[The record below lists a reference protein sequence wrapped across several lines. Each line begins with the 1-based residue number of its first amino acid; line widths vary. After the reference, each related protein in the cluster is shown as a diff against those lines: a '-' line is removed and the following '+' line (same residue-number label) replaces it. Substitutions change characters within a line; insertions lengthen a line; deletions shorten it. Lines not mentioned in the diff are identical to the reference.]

1 MNATTV
7 KLSVRQWASEDR
19 PSNKLQNLGTA
30 ALSDSELL
38 AILVGSGTS
47 QHNAVEIGQ
56 QIMSRFDHS
65 LSKLAKADFRDIKD
79 IEGVGTYTAC
89 KILAAIEL
97 GKRRQLATALM
108 APDLCT
114 ATAIYNYMNPKMQ
127 DLQVEE
133 GHVILL
139 NQNYKLIKSVRISQ
153 GGITETSVDIRIIM
167 KEAVVNNAT
176 IIVFCH
182 NHPSGSI
189 CPSRVDDELTKSI
202 KRACDLMRIHFCDH
216 VIIGDCQYY
225 SYREQGKL

>member
-7 KLSVRQWASEDR
+7 KLSVRQWALEDR

-38 AILVGSGTS
+38 AILVGSGTP
-47 QHNAVEIGQ
+47 
-56 QIMSRFDHS
+56 
-65 LSKLAKADFRDIKD
+65 AKADFRSIKD

-97 GKRRQLATALM
+97 GKRRQQATALM

-189 CPSRVDDELTKSI
+189 CPSRVDDELTRSI

>member
-7 KLSVRQWASEDR
+7 KLSVRQWALEDR

-38 AILVGSGTS
+38 AILVGSGTP
-47 QHNAVEIGQ
+47 QHNAVEIGK
-56 QIMSRFDHS
+56 QILSRFDHS

-114 ATAIYNYMNPKMQ
+114 APAIYNYMNPKMQ

-189 CPSRVDDELTKSI
+189 CPSRVDDELTRSI

>member
-38 AILVGSGTS
+38 AILVGSGTP
-47 QHNAVEIGQ
+47 QHNAVEIGKK
-56 QIMSRFDHS
+56 ILSCFDHS

-189 CPSRVDDELTKSI
+189 CPSRVDDELTRSI

>member
-38 AILVGSGTS
+38 AILVGSGTP

-65 LSKLAKADFRDIKD
+65 LSKLAKADFREIKD

>member
-1 MNATTV
+1 MNETTV
-7 KLSVRQWASEDR
+7 KLSVRQWALEDR

-38 AILVGSGTS
+38 AILVGSGTP

>member
-38 AILVGSGTS
+38 AILVGSGTP
-47 QHNAVEIGQ
+47 QHNAVEIGK
-56 QIMSRFDHS
+56 QILSRFDHS
-65 LSKLAKADFRDIKD
+65 LSKLAKADFREIKD

-189 CPSRVDDELTKSI
+189 CPRRVDDELTRSI

>member
-38 AILVGSGTS
+38 AILVGSGTA
-47 QHNAVEIGQ
+47 QRNAVEIGQ
-56 QIMSRFDHS
+56 QIMCRFDHS
-65 LSKLAKADFRDIKD
+65 LSKLAKADFRSIKD

-97 GKRRQLATALM
+97 GKRRQQATALM

-202 KRACDLMRIHFCDH
+202 KRACDLMRTHFCDH

>member
-19 PSNKLQNLGTA
+19 PSNKLQNLGA
-30 ALSDSELL
+30 VALSDSELL
-38 AILVGSGTS
+38 AILVGSGTA

-56 QIMSRFDHS
+56 QIMSRFDFS
-65 LSKLAKADFRDIKD
+65 LSKLAKADFRSIKE

-97 GKRRQLATALM
+97 GKRRQVASAMM

-114 ATAIYNYMNPKMQ
+114 ATAIYNYLSPKMQ

-167 KEAVVNNAT
+167 KEAVMNNAT
-176 IIVFCH
+176 IIAFCH
-182 NHPSGSI
+182 NHPSGNPY
-189 CPSRVDDELTKSI
+189 PSRVDDELTKSI
-202 KRACDLMRIHFCDH
+202 KNACQLMRIHLCDH

-225 SYREQGKL
+225 SYREEGKL

>member
-1 MNATTV
+1 
-7 KLSVRQWASEDR
+7 
-19 PSNKLQNLGTA
+19 
-30 ALSDSELL
+30 
-38 AILVGSGTS
+38 VGSGTP
-47 QHNAVEIGQ
+47 QHNAVEIGK
-56 QIMSRFDHS
+56 QILSRFDHS

>member
-1 MNATTV
+1 MNSTTV

-38 AILVGSGTS
+38 AILVGSGTP

-189 CPSRVDDELTKSI
+189 CPSRVDDELTRSI

>member
-38 AILVGSGTS
+38 AILVGSGTP

-65 LSKLAKADFRDIKD
+65 LSKLAKADFREIKD

-216 VIIGDCQYY
+216 VIIGACQYY

>member
-38 AILVGSGTS
+38 AILVGSGTP

-56 QIMSRFDHS
+56 QIMCRFDHS
-65 LSKLAKADFRDIKD
+65 LSKLAKADFRSIKD

-167 KEAVVNNAT
+167 KEAVLNNAT

-189 CPSRVDDELTKSI
+189 CPSRVDDELTRSI
-202 KRACDLMRIHFCDH
+202 KRACDLMRIHFADH
-216 VIIGDCQYY
+216 VVIGDCSYY
-225 SYREQGKL
+225 SYREQGTL

>member
-7 KLSVRQWASEDR
+7 KLSVRQWALEDR

-38 AILVGSGTS
+38 AILVGSGTP

>member
-38 AILVGSGTS
+38 AILVGSGTA
-47 QHNAVEIGQ
+47 QRNAVEIGQ
-56 QIMSRFDHS
+56 QIMCRFDHS
-65 LSKLAKADFRDIKD
+65 LSKLAKADFRSIKD
-79 IEGVGTYTAC
+79 IDGVGTYTAC

-97 GKRRQLATALM
+97 GKRRQQATALM
-108 APDLCT
+108 AQDLCT
-114 ATAIYNYMNPKMQ
+114 ATAIYNYINPKMQ

-189 CPSRVDDELTKSI
+189 CPSRVDDELTRSI

>member
-1 MNATTV
+1 MNAATV
-7 KLSVRQWASEDR
+7 KLSVRQWASKDR
-19 PSNKLQNLGTA
+19 PSNKLQNLGA
-30 ALSDSELL
+30 ECLSDSELL
-38 AILVGSGTS
+38 AILIGNGTA

-65 LSKLAKADFRDIKD
+65 LSKLAKADFRSIKD
-79 IEGVGTYTAC
+79 IDGVGTYTAC

-97 GKRRQLATALM
+97 GKRRQLATAMM
-108 APDLCT
+108 APDLST

-127 DLQVEE
+127 DLQIEE
-133 GHVILL
+133 SHVILM

-167 KEAVVNNAT
+167 KETVMNNAT
-176 IIVFCH
+176 IIAFCH
-182 NHPSGSI
+182 NHPSGNV

>member
-7 KLSVRQWASEDR
+7 KLSVRQWALEDR

-38 AILVGSGTS
+38 AILVGSGTP
-47 QHNAVEIGQ
+47 QHNAVEIGK

-65 LSKLAKADFRDIKD
+65 LSKLAKADFRSIKD

-167 KEAVVNNAT
+167 KEAVMNNAT

-189 CPSRVDDELTKSI
+189 CPSRVDDELTRSI

>member
-38 AILVGSGTS
+38 AILVGSGTP

>member
-38 AILVGSGTS
+38 AILVGSGTP

-127 DLQVEE
+127 DLQVEV

-189 CPSRVDDELTKSI
+189 CPSRVDDELTRSI

>member
-38 AILVGSGTS
+38 AILVGSGTA
-47 QHNAVEIGQ
+47 QMNAVEIGQ
-56 QIMSRFDHS
+56 QIMCRFDHS
-65 LSKLAKADFRDIKD
+65 LSKLAKADFRSIKD

-189 CPSRVDDELTKSI
+189 CPSRVDDELTRSI
-202 KRACDLMRIHFCDH
+202 KRACDLMRIHLCDH

>member
-38 AILVGSGTS
+38 AILVGSGTP
-47 QHNAVEIGQ
+47 QMNAVEIGQ

-65 LSKLAKADFRDIKD
+65 LSKLAKADFRSIKD

-189 CPSRVDDELTKSI
+189 CPSRVDDELTRSI

>member
-38 AILVGSGTS
+38 AILVGSGTP

-65 LSKLAKADFRDIKD
+65 LSKLAKADFREIKD

-97 GKRRQLATALM
+97 GKRRQLATASM
-108 APDLCT
+108 APDLST

-202 KRACDLMRIHFCDH
+202 KHACDLMRIHFCDH

>member
-19 PSNKLQNLGTA
+19 PSYKLQNLGTA

-38 AILVGSGTS
+38 AILVGSGTP
-47 QHNAVEIGQ
+47 QHNAVEIGK
-56 QIMSRFDHS
+56 QILSRFDHS

>member
-38 AILVGSGTS
+38 AILVGSGTP

-167 KEAVVNNAT
+167 KEAVLSNAT

-189 CPSRVDDELTKSI
+189 CPSRVDDELTRSI
-202 KRACDLMRIHFCDH
+202 KRACDLMRIHFADH
-216 VIIGDCQYY
+216 VVIGDCSYY

>member
-38 AILVGSGTS
+38 AILVGSGTA
-47 QHNAVEIGQ
+47 QMNAVEIGQ
-56 QIMSRFDHS
+56 QIMCRFDHS
-65 LSKLAKADFRDIKD
+65 LSKLAKADFRSIKD

-189 CPSRVDDELTKSI
+189 CPSRVDDELTRSI

>member
-19 PSNKLQNLGTA
+19 PSYKLQNLGA
-30 ALSDSELL
+30 ECLSDSELL
-38 AILVGSGTS
+38 AILVGSGTA
-47 QHNAVEIGQ
+47 QMNAVEIGQ
-56 QIMSRFDHS
+56 QIMSRFDHN
-65 LSKLAKADFRDIKD
+65 LSKLAKADFRSIKD
-79 IEGVGTYTAC
+79 IDGVGTHTAC
-89 KILAAIEL
+89 KILVAIEL
-97 GKRRQLATALM
+97 GKRRQQATALM

-114 ATAIYNYMNPKMQ
+114 ATAIYNLMSPRMQ
-127 DLQVEE
+127 DLQIEE
-133 GHVILL
+133 SHVILM

-167 KEAVVNNAT
+167 KEAVLNNAT

-189 CPSRVDDELTKSI
+189 CPSRVDDELTRSI

>member
-1 MNATTV
+1 MNASTV

-38 AILVGSGTS
+38 AILVGSGTP
-47 QHNAVEIGQ
+47 QHNAVDIGK
-56 QIMSRFDHS
+56 QILSRFDHS
-65 LSKLAKADFRDIKD
+65 LSKLAKADFCEIKD

-189 CPSRVDDELTKSI
+189 CPSRVDDELTRSI

>member
-38 AILVGSGTS
+38 AILVGSGTA
-47 QHNAVEIGQ
+47 QRNAVEIGQ
-56 QIMSRFDHS
+56 QIMCRFDHS
-65 LSKLAKADFRDIKD
+65 LSKLAKADFRSIKD

-139 NQNYKLIKSVRISQ
+139 NQNYKFIKSVRISQ

>member
-38 AILVGSGTS
+38 AILVGSGTP

-65 LSKLAKADFRDIKD
+65 LSKLAKADFREIKD

-97 GKRRQLATALM
+97 GKRRQLATASM
-108 APDLCT
+108 APDLST

-167 KEAVVNNAT
+167 KEAVLNNAT

-182 NHPSGSI
+182 NHPSGNI
-189 CPSRVDDELTKSI
+189 CPSRVDDELTRSI
-202 KRACDLMRIHFCDH
+202 KRACDLMRIHFADH
-216 VIIGDCQYY
+216 VVIGDCSYY

>member
-38 AILVGSGTS
+38 AILVGSGTA
-47 QHNAVEIGQ
+47 QMNAVEIGQ

-189 CPSRVDDELTKSI
+189 CPSRVDDELTRSI

>member
-38 AILVGSGTS
+38 AILVGSGTP
-47 QHNAVEIGQ
+47 QHNAVEIGKL
-56 QIMSRFDHS
+56 ILSRFDHS
-65 LSKLAKADFRDIKD
+65 LSKLAKADFRSIKD

>member
-19 PSNKLQNLGTA
+19 PSNKLQTLGVS

-38 AILVGSGTS
+38 AILVGSGTP

-202 KRACDLMRIHFCDH
+202 KRACDLLRIHFCDH
-216 VIIGDCQYY
+216 IIIGDCQYY

>member
-7 KLSVRQWASEDR
+7 KLSVRQWALEDR

-38 AILVGSGTS
+38 AILVGSGTP
-47 QHNAVEIGQ
+47 QHNAVEIGK

-167 KEAVVNNAT
+167 KEAVVKNAT

>member
-7 KLSVRQWASEDR
+7 KLSVRQWALEDR

-38 AILVGSGTS
+38 AILVGSGTP

-167 KEAVVNNAT
+167 KEAVVKNAT

>member
-38 AILVGSGTS
+38 AILVGSGTP
-47 QHNAVEIGQ
+47 QHNAVEIGK
-56 QIMSRFDHS
+56 QILSRFDHS

-114 ATAIYNYMNPKMQ
+114 ATAIYKYMNPKMQ

-189 CPSRVDDELTKSI
+189 CPSRVDDELTRSI

>member
-38 AILVGSGTS
+38 AILVGSGTP
-47 QHNAVEIGQ
+47 QHNAVEIGK
-56 QIMSRFDHS
+56 QILSRFDHS

-108 APDLCT
+108 APNLCT

-202 KRACDLMRIHFCDH
+202 KRACDMMRIHFCDH
-216 VIIGDCQYY
+216 IIIGDCQYY

>member
-38 AILVGSGTS
+38 AILVGSGTP

-202 KRACDLMRIHFCDH
+202 KRACDMMRIHFCDH

>member
-19 PSNKLQNLGTA
+19 PCNKLQNLGTA

-38 AILVGSGTS
+38 AILVGSGTP

-202 KRACDLMRIHFCDH
+202 KRACDMMRIHFCDH

>member
-38 AILVGSGTS
+38 AILVGSGTP
-47 QHNAVEIGQ
+47 QHNAVEIGK
-56 QIMSRFDHS
+56 QILSRFDHS

-167 KEAVVNNAT
+167 KEAVVHNAT

-189 CPSRVDDELTKSI
+189 CPSRVDDELTRSI
-202 KRACDLMRIHFCDH
+202 KRACDLMRIHFADH
-216 VIIGDCQYY
+216 VVIGDCSYY